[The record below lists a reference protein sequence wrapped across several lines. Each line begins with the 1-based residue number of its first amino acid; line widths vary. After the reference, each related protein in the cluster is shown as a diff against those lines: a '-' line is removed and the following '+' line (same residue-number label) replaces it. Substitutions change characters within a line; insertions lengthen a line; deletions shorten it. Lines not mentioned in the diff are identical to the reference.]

1 MERESFVFYSS
12 FLKAI
17 RAIKKR
23 DIQAELALAIIEY
36 GITGETGECGEMV
49 SMAME
54 LIKPQIE
61 ANNQR
66 YINGLKGAEHG
77 VKGGRPRKEKPQ
89 ENPTE
94 TPKKPQE
101 NPTETPKKP
110 QENPTETPNVN
121 VNENENEN
129 DLFQQ
134 TNKQAGEH
142 EEKPKAENSTLKAYE
157 DFNGDAI
164 ALAGWL
170 SKRWNDAKRHYNVGT
185 IGNVAIL
192 GNARM
197 NLIEVAKNYTQG
209 EIELAIKGVFI
220 QKQIY
225 PQFTLSPDKMLEPD
239 HFSTFYN
246 AGLTNTQLYNKEPQ
260 KGRKS
265 SKNGV
270 VRNIGDL

>member
-89 ENPTE
+89 ENPA
-94 TPKKPQE
+94 
-101 NPTETPKKP
+101 ETPKKP

-121 VNENENEN
+121 VNEN

-134 TNKQAGEH
+134 TNKQAGAH

-170 SKRWNDAKRHYNVGT
+170 SKRWNDAKKFYKVGA

-220 QKQIY
+220 QEQIY

-270 VRNIGDL
+270 TRNIGDL

>member
-36 GITGETGECGEMV
+36 GITGETTECGEMV

-101 NPTETPKKP
+101 NPTETP
-110 QENPTETPNVN
+110 NVNDNVN
-121 VNENENEN
+121 VN

-134 TNKQAGEH
+134 TNKQAGAH

-170 SKRWNDAKRHYNVGT
+170 SKRWNDAKRHYNVGA

-270 VRNIGDL
+270 TRNIGDL

>member
-36 GITGETGECGEMV
+36 GITGETTECGEMV

-121 VNENENEN
+121 DNVNVN

-134 TNKQAGEH
+134 TNKQAGAH
-142 EEKPKAENSTLKAYE
+142 EEKPKAENSTLKAYD
-157 DFNGDAI
+157 DFNGDTI

-170 SKRWNDAKRHYNVGT
+170 SKRWNDAKKFYKVGA

-197 NLIEVAKNYTQG
+197 NLIEVAKNYTQS

-220 QKQIY
+220 QKEIY

-270 VRNIGDL
+270 TRNIGDL

>member
-101 NPTETPKKP
+101 NPTETP
-110 QENPTETPNVN
+110 NVN
-121 VNENENEN
+121 VNDN

-134 TNKQAGEH
+134 TNKQAGAH

-170 SKRWNDAKRHYNVGT
+170 SKRWNDAKRHYNVGA

-265 SKNGV
+265 SKTGV